1 MKTTNPDFEQ
11 EELFR
16 KKIVKLTSQG
26 YTFRFLK
33 ENEGIDRKNPL
44 EIYIFYE
51 MKNEDIEKLIDKYVE
66 NLETPSLYVKLYNM
80 INNKQRIY

>member
-11 EELFR
+11 EKLFW
-16 KKIVKLTSQG
+16 KKIFKLTSQG

-51 MKNEDIEKLIDKYVE
+51 MKNEDIEKLIDKYIE
-66 NLETPSLYVKLYNM
+66 NLETPNLYVKLYTM